1 MAYSVALPR
10 PHWYPACTSREL
22 GVRRPRAISL
32 MGAPLVVFRDGDGR
46 ASVLVD
52 RCPHRNAPLSM
63 GRVRDG
69 ALECGYHGW
78 RFDGSGGCVGIP
90 GFDVTVDTSA
100 RRGVGTHATR
110 ERDGIVWFWSE
121 ADETPPPAAE
131 PFAVPDLGPGA
142 RDVVLTYDID
152 ATMHA
157 AIENTLDVPHTAFL
171 HRGLL
176 RGAEPNTITARRL
189 AVDGGRGIEV
199 EYTGEPF
206 GIGFLRRHDGAT
218 LEHHDRFFL
227 PSIAQVEYRA
237 GQWLHIVNSVLH
249 LPLSEFRTRAWFVLR
264 FRSDRL
270 PARLVESIVR
280 LQGPRVARQD
290 VRMLGLQTATVRRF
304 GGEQFSSTDLD
315 LFGNAVW
322 RLLRWASADGNG
334 HGDGDR
340 AAPPVIEPREV
351 TFRA

>member
-32 MGAPLVVFRDGDGR
+32 MGVPLVVFRDGDGR

-63 GRVRDG
+63 GRVHDG
-69 ALECGYHGW
+69 ALQCGYHGW
-78 RFDGSGGCVGIP
+78 RFDGTGGCVGIP
-90 GFDVTVDTSA
+90 GLDGDVDVSA
-100 RRGVGTHATR
+100 RRGVGAHATR

-121 ADETPPPAAE
+121 ADEPPPASAAE
-131 PFAVPDLGPGA
+131 PFAMPDLGPGT

-176 RGAEPNTITARRL
+176 RGAEPNTITVRRR
-189 AVDGGRGIEV
+189 AIEDGRGIEV
-199 EYTGEPF
+199 EYTGEPL
-206 GIGFLRRHDGAT
+206 GIGFLRRHDGAA
-218 LEHHDRFFL
+218 LEHYDRFFL
-227 PSIAQVEYRA
+227 PCVAQVEYRA
-237 GQWLHIVNSVLH
+237 GPWLHIVNSVLH

-290 VRMLGLQTATVRRF
+290 VRMLGLQTATTRRF
-304 GGEQFSSTDLD
+304 GGEQFASTELD

-322 RLLRWASADGNG
+322 RLLRWASADG
-334 HGDGDR
+334 DGDR
-340 AAPPVIEPREV
+340 REPPVIEPREV
-351 TFRA
+351 IFRA

>member
-1 MAYSVALPR
+1 
-10 PHWYPACTSREL
+10 
-22 GVRRPRAISL
+22 
-32 MGAPLVVFRDGDGR
+32 MGAPLVVFRDGDGH
-46 ASVLVD
+46 AAVLVD
-52 RCPHRNAPLSM
+52 RCPHRNAPLSA
-63 GRVRDG
+63 GRVHDG
-69 ALECGYHGW
+69 ALQCGYHGW
-78 RFDGSGGCVGIP
+78 RFDGRGGCVGIP
-90 GFDVTVDTSA
+90 GLDGAIDTTA
-100 RRGVGTHATR
+100 RRGVGAHATR

-121 ADETPPPAAE
+121 VDETPPPSAPE
-131 PFAVPDLGPGA
+131 PFALPELGPGA

-176 RGAEPNTITARRL
+176 RGAEPNTITARRRPI
-189 AVDGGRGIEV
+189 AGGTGIEV
-199 EYTGEPF
+199 DYSGEPL

-227 PSIAQVEYRA
+227 PCVAQVEYRA
-237 GQWLHIVNSVLH
+237 GPWLHLVNSVLH

-270 PARLVESIVR
+270 PGRLVESIVR

-290 VRMLGLQTATVRRF
+290 VRMLALQTATVRSF
-304 GGEQFSSTDLD
+304 GGEQFSSTELD
-315 LFGNAVW
+315 LFGNAVA
-322 RLLRWASADGNG
+322 RLLRWASTDGHDVG
-334 HGDGDR
+334 GD
-340 AAPPVIEPREV
+340 PPVIESREV